1 MKSNSTRTGRETTM
15 RLNFEDLIDM
25 FRAAL
30 NTKNVSDYTSKEYLN
45 LKEHARTRPI
55 NHYGEIRLAQ
65 LENDPSTR
73 VFAMEFDD
81 KDMKDKR
88 TVTGSYDVV
97 AGENMFHIKNGDYLI
112 LEQRY
117 GTDSSK
123 ICIMQDLSFKKLYRK
138 N

>member
-1 MKSNSTRTGRETTM
+1 M

-25 FRAAL
+25 FHAAQK
-30 NTKNVSDYTSKEYLN
+30 TKNVFDYTSKEYLN

-65 LENDPSTR
+65 LEHDPSTR
-73 VFAMEFDD
+73 IFATEFDD
-81 KDMKDKR
+81 RNLRDDR
-88 TVTGSYDVV
+88 SDIGDYEVV
-97 AGENMFHIKNGDYLI
+97 AGDKKFNIKNGDYLV

-123 ICIMQDLSFKKLYRK
+123 IYVMQHLSFMKLYRK
-138 N
+138 D